1 MNLEQLL
8 RGMVLTI
15 FVASMV
21 LSIVA
26 LLIGAHDWG
35 STATMPALFFAV
47 WMFGG
52 HLVTLDD
59 DSPGG
64 WSNPDGS
71 REIWRQSLRQLAIK
85 FFVLLGVASL
95 YFLHK

>member
-1 MNLEQLL
+1 MTLDIL
-8 RGMVLTI
+8 RRIVLTT
-15 FVASMV
+15 FGASVV

-26 LLIGAHDWG
+26 LLIGAHEWG
-35 STATMPALFFAV
+35 ATATVPALVLAV

-64 WSNPDGS
+64 WSNPHS
-71 REIWRQSLRQLAIK
+71 SKEIWRQSLRQLAIK

>member
-1 MNLEQLL
+1 MTLEQLL
-8 RGMVLTI
+8 RRIVLTT
-15 FVASMV
+15 FVASVV

-26 LLIGAHDWG
+26 FLIGAHAWG
-35 STATMPALFFAV
+35 STATIPALVLAV

-85 FFVLLGVASL
+85 FFVLLGVVSL
-95 YFLHK
+95 YLLHK